1 MKDEPGRRESIL
13 AAAFAEFAAKGFR
26 GATIKSIAEAAGVQS
41 PALLYWYF
49 TSKDELFQAVL
60 EAHAPILGAVAELAP
75 LADESPE
82 MVLEH
87 LGRAYLAMVR
97 GEQER
102 RFFRLLLMEAIQRP
116 EVARLFLES
125 GPVRVIGFLTE
136 YLTRQI
142 ALGRLRPHDV
152 RASARAFFGMLI
164 PQLLLATA
172 FSGYSP
178 DGLTDEEH
186 LRTAIAIFLRGLQ
199 PEGDAAPPTTDE
211 R

>member
-1 MKDEPGRRESIL
+1 MKEEPGRRESIL

-26 GATIKSIAEAAGVQS
+26 GATIKSIAGAAGVQS

-49 TSKDELFQAVL
+49 PSKDALFQAVL

-75 LADESPE
+75 LVDEPPE
-82 MVLEH
+82 VVLGH
-87 LGRAYLAMVR
+87 LGGAYLTMAQ

-116 EVARLFLES
+116 EVAQLFLER
-125 GPVRVIGFLTE
+125 GPVRVLGFLAD

-186 LRTAIAIFLRGLQ
+186 LNATIAIFLRGLQ
-199 PEGDAAPPTTDE
+199 PETNDE

>member
-1 MKDEPGRRESIL
+1 MKEEPGRRESIL

-26 GATIKSIAEAAGVQS
+26 GATIKSIAGAAGVQS

-49 TSKDELFQAVL
+49 PSKDALFQAVL

-75 LADESPE
+75 LVDEPPE
-82 MVLEH
+82 VVLGH
-87 LGRAYLAMVR
+87 LGGAYLTMAQ

-116 EVARLFLES
+116 EVAQLFLER
-125 GPVRVIGFLTE
+125 GPVRVLGFLAD

-186 LRTAIAIFLRGLQ
+186 LNATIAIFLRGLQ
-199 PEGDAAPPTTDE
+199 PDTADE